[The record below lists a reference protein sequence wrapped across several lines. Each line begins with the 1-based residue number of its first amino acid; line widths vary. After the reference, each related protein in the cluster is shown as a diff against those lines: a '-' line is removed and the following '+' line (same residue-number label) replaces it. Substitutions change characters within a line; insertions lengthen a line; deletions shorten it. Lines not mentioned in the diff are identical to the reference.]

1 MCVYCKLQ
9 YTYREVRALMCVVVE
24 MEKKTMDCSPEQEE
38 DQKAKDH
45 KDSARHQ
52 NNASVINKIQAQKK
66 LAAEERK
73 AAQEHNAA
81 VREAA

>member
-1 MCVYCKLQ
+1 
-9 YTYREVRALMCVVVE
+9 

-66 LAAEERK
+66 HCVSLDNRPQLPK
-73 AAQEHNAA
+73 
-81 VREAA
+81 